1 MNKSDT
7 TNTDDT
13 TIDKSESG
21 VAQATWLLK
30 TATAMKLGKQATG
43 GISYEILT
51 DRERTEPMIKITG
64 NDGGGYVSKEIL
76 SFKKIE
82 DCIKKQEPD
91 QPFPSKVLQAVFTG
105 RSTNNG
111 GFLAAI
117 LRAEKLLALAPDAEG
132 RHVIAG
138 DWAEW
143 KASLL
148 AEPGQPIVAEAAPT
162 VEAARDETAAE
173 PSQADETKTPTATRR
188 KK

>member
-1 MNKSDT
+1 MNKVDP

-76 SFKKIE
+76 SFRKIE

-162 VEAARDETAAE
+162 VDAAPDKTAAE

>member
-1 MNKSDT
+1 MNKCDT
-7 TNTDDT
+7 TST
-13 TIDKSESG
+13 DKSESG

-30 TATAMKLGKQATG
+30 TGTAMKLGKQAAG
-43 GISYEILT
+43 SISYEILT
-51 DRERTEPMIKITG
+51 DRERSEPMIKITG

-76 SFKKIE
+76 SFRKIE
-82 DCIKKQEPD
+82 DCVKKQEPD

-143 KASLL
+143 EVSLL

-162 VEAARDETAAE
+162 VEAARDETPAE

>member
-1 MNKSDT
+1 MNKPDT

-13 TIDKSESG
+13 TIVTSESG
-21 VAQATWLLK
+21 VAKAALLLK
-30 TATAMKLGKQATG
+30 AGTAMKLGKQAAG
-43 GISYEILT
+43 GISYQILT

-64 NDGGGYVSKEIL
+64 NDGCGYYSREIL
-76 SFKKIE
+76 LFRNVE
-82 DCIKKQEPD
+82 ACIKKQEPD